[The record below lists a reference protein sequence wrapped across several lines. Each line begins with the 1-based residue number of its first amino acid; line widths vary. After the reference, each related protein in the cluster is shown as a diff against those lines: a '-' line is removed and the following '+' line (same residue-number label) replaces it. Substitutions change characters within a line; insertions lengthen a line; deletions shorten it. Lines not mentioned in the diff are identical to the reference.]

1 MKYLH
6 EASIVGEIRNGW
18 VNLWFIWYSLSIV
31 NICNYTA
38 RNVIVPDPTL
48 RDNEVDLSYHTF
60 RELFKPKIINYL
72 KVYEDIPL
80 SKAEDIWEDSFI
92 FNQKVYDI
100 MMMIVKKEE
109 VTLLI
114 NRNPT
119 LTIIWCRK
127 TYLMA
132 GNFR

>member
-1 MKYLH
+1 M
-6 EASIVGEIRNGW
+6 
-18 VNLWFIWYSLSIV
+18 
-31 NICNYTA
+31 
-38 RNVIVPDPTL
+38 IVPDPTL

-132 GNFR
+132 GNF